1 MQETPYA
8 EVAAGLLVDAA
19 TFFGTI
25 ADENDAL
32 REQMIENSNVFRQVA
47 ALLRA
52 DPGRKLGDVAIASL
66 GARLLRDAAGL
77 FVTVGKQNEPLAE
90 QMDANASVFMQ
101 VAALLEADPSGAIPG
116 EDGVAAADLG
126 ADAASGGPTE
136 PLASPFLETPV
147 VARATVAP
155 AERSIVHVH
164 RAVAGKAHPQIR
176 RSAPAGPPGS
186 ILSIRPAS
194 GEQIDK
200 QPAVSPARASVPP
213 KSEPPLQK
221 RDPLSSE
228 ETRLNAHASRLDP
241 SFGVSFPTR
250 AVPDPITELWSSVA
264 EAPLVAAVSRLADH
278 VCRYCG
284 FRSARYQRAIGR
296 FSAVSASE
304 AHCACGF
311 CAQVMVL
318 DRVAAARSGVL
329 IHLPAIGQARLNML
343 LRVIYVCRISQGEKA
358 DIARRA
364 LDRLM
369 ARQGEAIRIAGSE
382 KPIVL
387 AQAFAAAQDL
397 EEVEALRR
405 RTKDLRLL
413 PLDRLVR
420 RENELEYNQFPQ
432 ILAYWRS
439 KNGPF
444 GGLTVSQMDLGPFQQ
459 EVDDALRDSA

>member
-1 MQETPYA
+1 MQETSYA

-19 TFFGTI
+19 TLFGTI
-25 ADENDAL
+25 ADGNDAV
-32 REQMIENSNVFRQVA
+32 REQMIENSNLFREVA

-52 DPGRKLGDVAIASL
+52 DPGRKIGDAVVASV

-90 QMDANASVFMQ
+90 QMNNNASVFMQ
-101 VAALLEADPSGAIPG
+101 VAALLETDPSGAIPG
-116 EDGVAAADLG
+116 EDNVAAANRG
-126 ADAASGGPTE
+126 AYAESGGPTE
-136 PLASPFLETPV
+136 PPASAFLETPV
-147 VARATVAP
+147 VAP
-155 AERSIVHVH
+155 AERSIVDVH
-164 RAVAGKAHPQIR
+164 RAVAGMAYPQIQH
-176 RSAPAGPPGS
+176 SAPVGPPDS

-194 GEQIDK
+194 GHRIDK
-200 QPAVSPARASVPP
+200 QSVVSPARASVLP
-213 KSEPPLQK
+213 KAELPHQK

-264 EAPLVAAVSRLADH
+264 EAPVVAAVSRMADH

-358 DIARRA
+358 DIARNA

-387 AQAFAAAQDL
+387 AQALAAAQGL
-397 EEVEALRR
+397 EEVEMLRR
-405 RTKDLRLL
+405 KTKDLRLL

-439 KNGPF
+439 KDGPF
-444 GGLTVSQMDLGPFQQ
+444 GGLTVSQMDLGPFEQ
-459 EVDDALRDSA
+459 EVDDALRGFA